1 MSTSKKV
8 LLLVILLALP
18 GSIILF
24 LHSFGKNEFG
34 NVPILYEN
42 GVESSLGDCNFEK
55 GKQHRIPSFS
65 LTNEQ
70 GKPVSEEDLEGKLTV
85 VDFIFTTCPSI
96 CPKMS
101 DAMVRVQE
109 AFEDEDNLQ
118 IVSISVNPGYD
129 TPEVLQNYADRFGA
143 IEGKWQFLTGDQD
156 EIYNLARCG
165 FMLPVEDGGAVV
177 EDFVHS
183 PMFVLI
189 DEERRIRGYYN
200 GLDSEK
206 LETLITEAQVLLTN
220 L

>member
-1 MSTSKKV
+1 MSIAKKV

-34 NVPILYEN
+34 NVPVLYEN
-42 GVESSLGDCNFEK
+42 GVESSLDGCNFEP
-55 GKQHRIPSFS
+55 GKQHLIPSFS

-70 GKPVSEEDLEGKLTV
+70 GRTVSQADLEDKLTV

-109 AFEDEDNLQ
+109 AFENEDNLQ
-118 IVSISVNPGYD
+118 IISISVNPGYD
-129 TPEVLQNYADRFGA
+129 TPEVLQSYAERFGA
-143 IEGKWQFLTGDQD
+143 KQGKWQFLTGDQND
-156 EIYNLARCG
+156 IYSLARCG

-189 DEERRIRGYYN
+189 DGQRRIRGYYN
-200 GLDSEK
+200 GLDNER
-206 LETLITEAQVLLTN
+206 LETLITEAQVLLTKF
-220 L
+220 